1 MDTGKEPFQV
11 STQRPRRHDLTP
23 RLPNERDE
31 SDDSQE
37 SGVRDDMR
45 QAYDDLMAGQQDT
58 DLHGQRGIEEAVK
71 APVGA
76 PDPRSGFGIAVDQ

>member
-11 STQRPRRHDLTP
+11 STQRPRHRQATP

-37 SGVRDDMR
+37 SPVRGDIR
-45 QAYDDLMAGQQDT
+45 QAFDDLMSGQQDT
-58 DLHGQRGIEEAVK
+58 DMREQRGVEEVVK
-71 APVGA
+71 AHTDA
-76 PDPRSGFGIAVDQ
+76 MRTRASER

>member
-11 STQRPRRHDLTP
+11 STQRPRHANATP

-37 SGVRDDMR
+37 SPLRSNIK
-45 QAYDDLMAGQQDT
+45 QAFDDLMAGQQDT
-58 DLHGQRGIEEAVK
+58 DLREQRGVEEVVK
-71 APVGA
+71 AHTEAMRTRPA
-76 PDPRSGFGIAVDQ
+76 RR

>member
-11 STQRPRRHDLTP
+11 STQRPQQQQATP

-37 SGVRDDMR
+37 SPIRADIR
-45 QAYDDLMAGQQDT
+45 QAFDDLMAGQQDT
-58 DLHGQRGIEEAVK
+58 DMREQRGVEEVVK
-71 APVGA
+71 AHTEA
-76 PDPRSGFGIAVDQ
+76 MRNAK